1 MTERWER
8 DLQALREVH
17 APRSVADRVAQGP
30 RTDRPAIAS
39 ARKRVTAMAVAFA
52 IAVAGTL
59 LVVKAFDTSNPHPA
73 NLATWPGGTNV
84 LPIPAPGRAAPAFLA
99 DGSPIFV
106 VTTEGGSTHVF
117 SAVSTHKPYGI
128 GELIGWCPGSQTF
141 LDPLHGSMWFATG
154 TYLAGPAPTGLVP
167 FGFTVL
173 AGGELRV
180 GTPLAPPARG
190 VGARTPITGPFCN
203 QRGVGTS
210 GMVSPAGVPP
220 SAIQL
225 SPQAATHVSTTS
237 WIAVR
242 GMLVVTSTT
251 AQLCPGVDR
260 SCRNGA
266 TVRGIDAP
274 GLLARQIGLEPY
286 TSKIGI
292 WLAHVHGSYLVDLT
306 VAAPVAKGYLPVFFT
321 GTTGWHIQDSG
332 RAPVPWESVAWA
344 STVRF
349 DQADLAP
356 NAPAIPP
363 ATIAG
368 LPPNG
373 IIVTALVVP
382 SAYDPSK
389 GAYPPGALDG
399 LDLSK
404 ARVRGPTAEEPP
416 GSYTVIELPN
426 GYVLVRVYFGTSA
439 PSAALV
445 RKAQAELDTLQIPPV
460 CPVPPG
466 AYQPVLSVTSGPPGT
481 QVTVSGPVSYQGM
494 DGTYEVA
501 KEQMQVWW
509 NFQSDNSNR
518 WTDLL
523 PGGASPSP
531 ANSGAVTMVTSATTD
546 GVCSWQASFAV
557 PDVPAGAYPITVLI
571 VSGPSATSGGSLI
584 FHVTAP

>member
-30 RTDRPAIAS
+30 RTDHPAIPS
-39 ARKRVTAMAVAFA
+39 ARRRVTAMAVAFA

-84 LPIPAPGRAAPAFLA
+84 LPIPAPGKAAPAFLA
-99 DGSPIFV
+99 DGSPVFV
-106 VTTEGGSTHVF
+106 VTTEGGSTHVL
-117 SAVSTHKPYGI
+117 SAVSTHKPFGI

-141 LDPLHGSMWFATG
+141 LDPSHGSTWFATG
-154 TYLAGPAPTGLVP
+154 TYLGGPAPTGLVP
-167 FGFTVL
+167 YGFTVL

-180 GTPLAPPARG
+180 GTALAPPARG
-190 VGARTPITGPFCN
+190 VGVRTPITGPFCN

-220 SAIQL
+220 SAIRL
-225 SPQAATHVSTTS
+225 SPRAATHVSTTS

-242 GMLVVTSTT
+242 GRLVVTSTT

-266 TVRGIDAP
+266 TVRGIDAR
-274 GLLARQIGLEPY
+274 GLLAMNGAVDY
-286 TSKIGI
+286 TTKIGV
-292 WLAHVHGSYLVDLT
+292 WLAHVHGSYLVDAT
-306 VAAPVAKGYLPVFFT
+306 TAPSVAKEYLPVFFT

-332 RAPVPWESVAWA
+332 RAPLPGGSVAWA

-363 ATIAG
+363 TTIAS

-373 IIVTALVVP
+373 IIVTAEVVP
-382 SAYDPSK
+382 SEYDPSN
-389 GAYPPGALDG
+389 GAYPPRTLAS
-399 LDLSK
+399 LDLSGAK
-404 ARVRGPTAEEPP
+404 LRGPEAEEPP
-416 GSYTVIELPN
+416 GNYAVMEIQ
-426 GYVLVRVYFGTSA
+426 GYVLVRVYYGTST

-466 AYQPVLSVTSGPPGT
+466 AYKPVLSVTSGPPGT

-531 ANSGAVTMVTSATTD
+531 ANSGAVTMVTSATAD

-571 VSGPSATSGGSLI
+571 VSGPGATGGGSLI

>member
-30 RTDRPAIAS
+30 RTDHPAIPS
-39 ARKRVTAMAVAFA
+39 ARRRVTAMAVAFA

-84 LPIPAPGRAAPAFLA
+84 LPIPAPGKAAPAFLA
-99 DGSPIFV
+99 DGSPVFV
-106 VTTEGGSTHVF
+106 VTTEGGSTHVL
-117 SAVSTHKPYGI
+117 SAVSTHKPFGI

-141 LDPLHGSMWFATG
+141 LDPSHGSTWFATG
-154 TYLAGPAPTGLVP
+154 TYLGGPAPTGLVP
-167 FGFTVL
+167 YGFTVL

-190 VGARTPITGPFCN
+190 VGARTPITGPFC
-203 QRGVGTS
+203 QGGVGTS

-220 SAIQL
+220 SAIRL

-242 GMLVVTSTT
+242 GRLVVTSTT

-266 TVRGIDAP
+266 TVRGIDAR
-274 GLLARQIGLEPY
+274 GLLAMNGAVDY
-286 TSKIGI
+286 TTKIGV
-292 WLAHVHGSYLVDLT
+292 WLAHVHGSYLVDAT
-306 VAAPVAKGYLPVFFT
+306 TAPSVAKEYLPVFFT

-332 RAPVPWESVAWA
+332 RAPLPGGSVAWA

-363 ATIAG
+363 TTIAS

-373 IIVTALVVP
+373 IIVTAEVVP
-382 SAYDPSK
+382 SEYDPSN
-389 GAYPPGALDG
+389 GAYPPRTLAS
-399 LDLSK
+399 LDLSGAK
-404 ARVRGPTAEEPP
+404 LRGPEAEEPP
-416 GSYTVIELPN
+416 GNYAVMEIQ
-426 GYVLVRVYFGTSA
+426 GYVLVRVYYGTST

-466 AYQPVLSVTSGPPGT
+466 AYKPVLSVTSGPPGT

-531 ANSGAVTMVTSATTD
+531 ANSGAVTMVTSATAD

-571 VSGPSATSGGSLI
+571 VSGPGATGGGSLI